1 MKGTDTVVATCMIAG
16 AIVAF
21 LVWFLWDLSWQALGI
36 GLFVGLSLY
45 AWMARPKPKGKPE
58 KEQETIGFPGF

>member
-1 MKGTDTVVATCMIAG
+1 MKSTHRALAICAVAG

-21 LVWFLWDLSWQALGI
+21 LVWFTWELPWQALGI
-36 GLFVGLSLY
+36 GLVAGLSLY
-45 AWMARPKPKGKPE
+45 AWMTRLKPKGKPE